1 MDQTKTKAVVTITEM
16 SRMVGLSPARFRQ
29 LMGSTF
35 PSPLYSVETRRPF
48 YPEEMQL
55 ICLEVRRRNCGID
68 GRPILFYCRRGS
80 EASVPRKSKTIKPVK
95 NDQHGELLYGLRAL
109 GLTTVTSDQIGTAIK
124 TLYPKGVTEVDRVG
138 MLRAVFLHLKQQ
150 NRSDNVGL

>member
-16 SRMVGLSPARFRQ
+16 ARMVGLSPARFRQ

-35 PSPLYSVETRRPF
+35 PSPLYSVATRRPF
-48 YPEEMQL
+48 YSEDMQL
-55 ICLEVRRRNCGID
+55 ICLDVRRRNCGID
-68 GRPILFYCRRGS
+68 GRPVLFYCRRGG
-80 EASVPRKSKTIKPVK
+80 EAVTPRRPKSIKPAK
-95 NDQHGELLYGLRAL
+95 NDQHSEMLDGLKAL

-138 MLRAVFLHLKQQ
+138 VLRTIFLHLKRQ
-150 NRSDNVGL
+150 NQSDNVGL